1 MGGVL
6 VRKHLND
13 KFRDVDAKEEKGMTH
28 GLVGGNIRAAWVGKQ
43 GKEGNRSKVDW
54 EETCS

>member
-1 MGGVL
+1 ML
-6 VRKHLND
+6 VRKQLAD

-28 GLVGGNIRAAWVGKQ
+28 GLVGGNIRAPMVGKQ
-43 GKEGNRSKVDW
+43 GEEGNGSKVDW